1 MDEDYKLLVAAIDFG
16 STTAGY
22 AFSFR
27 HEYRKDPLDIS
38 TFLWTTGNH
47 DIATS
52 KAPCSVLLDL
62 EKRFIAFGYEAED
75 KYEGILANN
84 LQDDWYYFKGFKML
98 LYNAI
103 ENGEDIARDFK
114 IDDVG
119 GKSMSARRIF
129 SIAIGYLRRHLLIQL
144 RERNVGLH
152 ESEIWWTITVPSI
165 WTEPAKEFMMQCAE
179 KAGLDRQKVSILFE
193 PEAASIYCRLLP
205 VDKFI
210 GHNKVTSFKSFEA
223 GRKYIVVDAG
233 GGTVNISTQEVS
245 RGEEIDMLYKVSG
258 GPWGGDKI
266 NEEFMKLLCNVFGD
280 DIIQQFRD
288 FNGPDYLDLTRQ
300 FELKKKTYNRFLKN
314 DIVMRLPFELCD
326 LFETYTGRKIE
337 DAICKSKYSGKI
349 KFKKS
354 KLCLSPE
361 VFEDLYADIVLNVT
375 QEIGKILNHPRC
387 KDVSAILMVGGFS
400 ESEILQ
406 LEIKNAFP
414 DLQFFIPMEG
424 GLAVLKGAVI
434 FGHNPRTFGTRL
446 CNFTY
451 GVNAMLPYSK
461 RRHPESHRVIWNG
474 KPYCSNIFRV
484 LFIVNEE
491 IKEGEVRS
499 IRVIDAFETEE
510 AQEKRLSPIRVQIFA
525 SDEED
530 PVYTTDEGCRLHAEI
545 VVSPPDG
552 KWPRRVFG
560 TVQLEFAGTEMIG
573 TYISDDTGAKTCA
586 RFEYLPSVS
595 TSRASSARSRRD
607 SLRSKGIVENH
618 FTSKATLRTIQE
630 EDTYSRRS
638 RKSTDKKQMG
648 SSVSLDTISDDQSFK
663 GSLMLNRGNLYKHN
677 SRTSIYSDN
686 EGKGSTASLRKL
698 AASST
703 SINTTDSDNDD
714 IKIEVD

>member
-1 MDEDYKLLVAAIDFG
+1 MTSLYLTVKLYMDEDYKLLVAAIDFG

-98 LYNAI
+98 LYKAI

-114 IDDVG
+114 IDDVT

-129 SIAIGYLRRHLLIQL
+129 SIAIGYLRRHLLVQL

-179 KAGLDRQKVSILFE
+179 KASLDRQKVSILFE

-210 GHNKVTSFKSFEA
+210 GQNKVTSFKSFEA

-245 RGEEIDMLYKVSG
+245 HGEEIDMLYKVSG

-266 NEEFMKLLCNVFGD
+266 NEEFIKLLCNVFGD

-337 DAICKSKYSGKI
+337 DAICKSKYS
-349 KFKKS
+349 
-354 KLCLSPE
+354 
-361 VFEDLYADIVLNVT
+361 
-375 QEIGKILNHPRC
+375 
-387 KDVSAILMVGGFS
+387 
-400 ESEILQ
+400 
-406 LEIKNAFP
+406 
-414 DLQFFIPMEG
+414 
-424 GLAVLKGAVI
+424 
-434 FGHNPRTFGTRL
+434 
-446 CNFTY
+446 
-451 GVNAMLPYSK
+451 
-461 RRHPESHRVIWNG
+461 
-474 KPYCSNIFRV
+474 
-484 LFIVNEE
+484 
-491 IKEGEVRS
+491 
-499 IRVIDAFETEE
+499 
-510 AQEKRLSPIRVQIFA
+510 
-525 SDEED
+525 
-530 PVYTTDEGCRLHAEI
+530 
-545 VVSPPDG
+545 
-552 KWPRRVFG
+552 
-560 TVQLEFAGTEMIG
+560 
-573 TYISDDTGAKTCA
+573 
-586 RFEYLPSVS
+586 EYP
-595 TSRASSARSRRD
+595 
-607 SLRSKGIVENH
+607 
-618 FTSKATLRTIQE
+618 
-630 EDTYSRRS
+630 
-638 RKSTDKKQMG
+638 
-648 SSVSLDTISDDQSFK
+648 
-663 GSLMLNRGNLYKHN
+663 
-677 SRTSIYSDN
+677 
-686 EGKGSTASLRKL
+686 
-698 AASST
+698 
-703 SINTTDSDNDD
+703 
-714 IKIEVD
+714 